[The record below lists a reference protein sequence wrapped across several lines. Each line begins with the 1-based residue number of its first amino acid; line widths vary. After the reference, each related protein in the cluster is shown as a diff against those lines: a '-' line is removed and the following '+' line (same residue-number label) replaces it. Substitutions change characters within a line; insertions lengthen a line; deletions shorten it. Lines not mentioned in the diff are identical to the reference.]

1 MLLLWCQ
8 QDLTAV
14 FWNHGW
20 LSPPVPPAQSPHSDF
35 RPVPSGLPSYMG
47 FLLALLNVT
56 LEGATAPQASFSPPP
71 FAVVGS
77 KALAWRQLFGSQQG
91 PCAQLI
97 QTDKPAQREC
107 GHAGQPLSPQPLPP
121 PLHSESSLCIS
132 PNVHFTKCTF
142 HQAGVV
148 SSAQA
153 VRAPRAP
160 FQNCCTPS
168 RIHARSP
175 AVRW

>member
-1 MLLLWCQ
+1 MFLLWCQ

-14 FWNHGW
+14 FWSHGW

-35 RPVPSGLPSYMG
+35 KPVPPGLPSYMG

-77 KALAWRQLFGSQQG
+77 KSLAWRQLFGSQQG

-121 PLHSESSLCIS
+121 PLHSESSLCI
-132 PNVHFTKCTF
+132 
-142 HQAGVV
+142 
-148 SSAQA
+148 
-153 VRAPRAP
+153 
-160 FQNCCTPS
+160 
-168 RIHARSP
+168 
-175 AVRW
+175 